1 MARISLLAIFVFVPL
16 ALVVSVFS
24 EPKAPLAEF
33 HGTLK
38 SITKKKIFVTTAGE
52 QVLIFHRGKR
62 TRFIEN
68 GKEIGAEEVPPKS
81 TVTVDAVPTV
91 WGDPEAIDVIVG
103 K

>member
-1 MARISLLAIFVFVPL
+1 MARLSPLAIFVFVPL
-16 ALVVSVFS
+16 VLVVSAFS

-38 SITKKKIFVTTAGE
+38 SITKKKIFVTTTNE

-62 TRFIEN
+62 TRFIQS
-68 GKEIGAEEVPPKS
+68 GKEIEAEEVPPKS
-81 TVTVDAVPTV
+81 TVTVDAIPTV
-91 WGDPEAIDVIVG
+91 WGDPEAVDVIVG